1 LEVIVSSR
9 FFSLGNFVLIGS
21 AAMILG
27 GCATC
32 CTNIPPS
39 PLVATPNKIQATG
52 YGSQGGFTQYT
63 SGQQKL
69 MAMRAAEVDAYRK
82 LAERVHGFRVTGN
95 TAVSAFATQSD
106 SVRTYVDSFIR
117 GARIVGILAIADGN
131 YEATVELDITPQFI
145 SCVQTYNNC
154 GHYYNGYPGYNY
166 SNNCYAGGCGISS
179 VNYVGQ

>member
-1 LEVIVSSR
+1 MNSR
-9 FFSLGNFVLIGS
+9 FASLLQYAIIG
-21 AAMILG
+21 ATAIGLG
-27 GCATC
+27 GCSTC

-52 YGSQGGFTQYT
+52 YGSQGGYAQYT
-63 SGQQKL
+63 AGQQKL

-117 GARIVGILAIADGN
+117 GARVVGVIAIADGN

-145 SCVQTYNNC
+145 SCVQYNNC
-154 GHYYNGYPGYNY
+154 GHFYNGYPGYNY
-166 SNNCYAGGCGISS
+166 SNNCYAGGCGTNSMM
-179 VNYVGQ
+179 YVGGGGD